1 MADQRAFSRA
11 EVVDAFKRY
20 FMTGPVFEDWIAWS
34 HLFTDDAVYF
44 DHHYG
49 RFRGP
54 QEIQL
59 FIESTMMAGRHC
71 YTVLEWY
78 NVDGN
83 RIVWKGIN
91 RADHPDSSQK
101 PFDFP
106 SLQVIEY
113 AGDGRWRSEEDWW
126 LPSELARFARGYAEA
141 CRTIDPGFAEELS
154 RRDWGEVD
162 WARPPEGH
170 RSSPSWLGREHE
182 IPTVRRREDMKF
194 GERV

>member
-1 MADQRAFSRA
+1 MSRFTKRELEEAFRHY
-11 EVVDAFKRY
+11 V
-20 FMTGPVFEDWIAWS
+20 MTGPILEDWVAWS
-34 HLFTDDAVYF
+34 RLFTDDAVYF

-54 QEIQL
+54 REIQL

-78 NVDGN
+78 NVDRD
-83 RIVWKGIN
+83 RIVWKAIN
-91 RADHPDSSQK
+91 RADHPDPSQP

-126 LPSELARFARGYAEA
+126 IPSELARFAREYAEA
-141 CRTIDPGFAEELS
+141 CEALDPAFPDRLS
-154 RRDWGEVD
+154 RRDWGDVD

-170 RSSPSWLGREHE
+170 AARPSWWGREDE
-182 IPTVRRREDMKF
+182 IPKIRRRADMTF